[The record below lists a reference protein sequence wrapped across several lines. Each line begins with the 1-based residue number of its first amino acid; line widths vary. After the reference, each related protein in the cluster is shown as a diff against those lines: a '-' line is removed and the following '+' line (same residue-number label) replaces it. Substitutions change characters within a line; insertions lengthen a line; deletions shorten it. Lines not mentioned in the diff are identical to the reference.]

1 MFSVLVR
8 LFAAFVKVGALA
20 FGGGYSVLPLIRE
33 AALSNGWLTAE
44 QFADVVAFAEV
55 TPGPVTLN
63 AASYAGFSAAGLPG
77 AVAATLGCVLPS
89 VPAVALLVFLY
100 RKYGSHPMFGGV
112 FGGLRPAVCALV
124 FSAFLT
130 LFLSSVFSAGS
141 LADVFAG
148 RASFSTAGF
157 LIFAGAFA
165 LARAK
170 TVPPAVLILFCGLCG
185 AVLHAA

>member
-1 MFSVLVR
+1 MFTGLVR
-8 LFAAFVKVGALA
+8 LFTAFLRVGALA

-33 AALSNGWLTAE
+33 AAVTNGWLSQE
-44 QFADVVAFAEV
+44 QFADVVAFAEI

-100 RKYGSHPMFGGV
+100 GKYCSHPLFEGIL
-112 FGGLRPAVCALV
+112 GGLRPAVCALV
-124 FSAFLT
+124 FSAFLA
-130 LFLSSVFSAGS
+130 LFLSSVFSGGS
-141 LADVFAG
+141 LADVLAG
-148 RASFSTAGF
+148 RASFNTAGF

-185 AVLHAA
+185 ALLQAA